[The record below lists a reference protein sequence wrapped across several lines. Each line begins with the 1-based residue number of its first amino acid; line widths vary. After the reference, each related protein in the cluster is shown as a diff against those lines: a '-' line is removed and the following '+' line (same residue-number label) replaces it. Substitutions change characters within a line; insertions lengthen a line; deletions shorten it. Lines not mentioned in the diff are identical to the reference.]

1 MNLEPMFLDNNV
13 SLDFRILLFITFW
26 ITFTLECLGTD
37 HYKSDGEEGGG
48 GAVGNFQLTQIFFF
62 AKLHEFFFS
71 GEPLCT
77 NFFFRQI
84 LLFFEQ

>member
-1 MNLEPMFLDNNV
+1 MCEYVHGGKGSVGWENMEKP
-13 SLDFRILLFITFW
+13 SGI
-26 ITFTLECLGTD
+26 GTD
-37 HYKSDGEEGGG
+37 SKSDWGGG
-48 GAVGNFQLTQIFFF
+48 GGEFSACTNFF
-62 AKLHEFFFS
+62 FFFS